1 MATKFDA
8 IPEVQ
13 FDAVPE
19 VQFDAVPDQV
29 SPDVV
34 AQEAQRASTGALQAL
49 DVMAAPRQFDWS
61 DANEQ
66 MDRERFQAAEA
77 AGAQALLAEERGSG
91 TGPGSEAFQWR
102 RERDF
107 QLGQI
112 SPNTEVGRMVA
123 QQGQRELQDIEQTA
137 ETEARERTPSQ
148 LLSGFMGPGLSAT
161 VQPVVE
167 SAARNIGPAAG
178 GALGAL
184 ALTPTPAGA
193 GARFLLPLVG
203 GFMGSQ
209 VGGGAQEVALRTT
222 ETPEETEARN
232 QRAAEDFA
240 RNPWA
245 ARIGAMA
252 ASSPFFGPSLA
263 QFGRAAVGDRGAIAN
278 LGIAGAIG
286 GGLEMVNAALQGRT
300 ADAEDIAAGVFS
312 NMIMNEPT
320 RLGRRLGFQPSSE
333 QAAVEAAQKYAE
345 LPPEVPTPIGADLQS
360 GLNTRGTTSTADV
373 FANVPKRQTEVPT
386 QPEVTPD
393 AQQVT
398 QAGQIDGGVR
408 APEVTP
414 ENVPLPP
421 TEGGEG
427 VQQSRQGEQLVEAA
441 PEQTQPEV
449 AAGTDTPEIVGIRN
463 ALTDLERQRLG
474 QPART
479 TPEPRGFEQIRSEAE
494 AVLANDSQAGIR
506 LVSELTQD
514 IRPLNDT
521 ENALLTFELKIR
533 RDVLDNA
540 YRAINEAQ
548 TPEQK
553 TAAEAQMAFAQ
564 NEHFNALQ
572 IAENAG
578 TENAQALNSR
588 KLILN
593 EDFSLGRMLAEKQ
606 AVENG
611 GQPLSKEQT
620 AEVTKLYDRIKDL
633 ETKLQTAES
642 TKAESAAR
650 KEYDNI
656 LKETRNEAKTAA
668 KEKKSFVDFLDTQAE
683 KARQRIIAR
692 RGRLQV
698 TIDPLNVAGLV
709 DEAIIGASHVA
720 RGLRDFGQWSKKMV
734 DEFGE
739 RIRPHLDA
747 LFQRANELEVENAK
761 PFITKTPKTRE
772 EVLESAQKI
781 DRSTVFDLA
790 RAHIN
795 QGVEGFENVMGA
807 VEQDL
812 KAKFPDVTPRQIRD
826 ALSEYGKT
834 SQPSKAEDLKKLREY
849 RSISRLMS
857 QLEDAQKGA
866 APLKTGPQRDKATAR
881 VRELQKQVN
890 AAIKAAGLEKS
901 GPERISTAH
910 DARVTRLKNAIEET
924 ERAIESG
931 KRPTPTQEVPWT
943 PEELALKQQ
952 LAEAKERLDD
962 VLGEP
967 ENNRL
972 TSILKSI
979 ERAEEKIRTGDID
992 PRTGRMGP
1000 NTKEVTEA
1008 TRRLKE
1014 ANRVLSEMRKKKRQK
1029 ENPPKT
1035 EDQKRL
1041 SALEKQ
1047 RDALLDRISKGETE
1061 PKVGRAT
1068 VDTQQQA
1075 AIRQEIRALNAQLV
1089 EARKAARPQKAQDEV
1104 QYNALQRRI
1113 ENLSEAIAKGET
1125 EPKTGR
1131 PTAAT
1136 ERVARAKE
1144 QLAKLNKQMA
1154 EMRRKAQPQKPEDQA
1169 IYNNLVKRLESAEA
1183 RLAAGDLSSSVRR
1196 KATVET
1202 QRVAET
1208 RAQLQDV
1215 NRQIQELR
1223 GASDGLR
1230 LERDKKSLRSRI
1242 QEFEGKI
1249 SRGDYSEPP
1258 PKRDPA
1264 FDREKLDLE
1273 YDLAKIKQEWQK
1285 GLIEARRAKRG
1296 LGEKI
1301 WDTTKETFNLS
1312 RQLLTSGDLPPVFR
1326 QGLFAI
1332 GRPKMMAS
1340 ALKNALQA
1348 MVSEKKR
1355 FAIDREIQN
1364 RPNAPL
1370 YQRAKLYLAKDTGQP
1385 LSQQEEAYM
1394 GNWFK
1399 ELPRWTGIGPFLR
1412 ASERSYNTFLNKLRA
1427 DTFDAAIKAYDI
1439 APTET
1444 AHLRALADVINTMT
1458 GRAKLPLKSLEQG
1471 AGALNTFLFAPRFF
1485 ASRLKL
1491 ATGQPLWSG
1500 TSKSRKFALEQ
1511 YGRTLAGASL
1521 IYGLA
1526 KMAGAQIETD
1536 PRSTD
1541 FLKIKIG
1548 NTRIDPLG
1556 GLIQITNFLTRVVT
1570 GETKTKEGVKPLR
1583 ESLRPLQEIDKRL
1596 GTRMAARGKVGRKD
1610 AGDTIWD
1617 FGRTKLNPIVGASVD
1632 LTTGKDIV
1640 GRPTTVGGTLKKM
1653 SVPIS
1658 FQDISETMQEQ
1669 GVPKGTA
1676 LWILSLFGAGLQT
1689 YGKR

>member
-19 VQFDAVPDQV
+19 IEFDAVPDQV
-29 SPDVV
+29 SPDLV

-49 DVMAAPRQFDWS
+49 DVMAAPRQFDWADVNERLDTERFMEA
-61 DANEQ
+61 DALRKQASELLRTQ
-66 MDRERFQAAEA
+66 TGSESEAYGLFRRADEVMEGSLSPTTAGKAFRERQ
-77 AGAQALLAEERGSG
+77 ERYQR
-91 TGPGSEAFQWR
+91 GP
-102 RERDF
+102 
-107 QLGQI
+107 
-112 SPNTEVGRMVA
+112 
-123 QQGQRELQDIEQTA
+123 IEP
-137 ETEARERTPSQ
+137 ESRTPSE
-148 LLSGFMGPGLSAT
+148 LLSGFLGPGLSST
-161 VQPVVE
+161 VQPVAE

-178 GALGAL
+178 GA
-184 ALTPTPAGA
+184 AGA
-193 GARFLLPLVG
+193 AMFLLPG
-203 GFMGSQ
+203 GGALPLLSGLAGALGGSQ
-209 VGGGAQEVALRTT
+209 VGGAVQEEILKTT
-222 ETPEETEARN
+222 ESPEETEQRR

-263 QFGRAAVGDRGAIAN
+263 QFGRAAVGDRGAITN

-286 GGLEMVNAALQGRT
+286 GGIEMVNAAIQGRT
-300 ADAEDIAAGVFS
+300 ANAEDIAAGVFS

-320 RLGRRLGFQPSSE
+320 KLGRRLGFHPSSE
-333 QAAVEAAQKYAE
+333 QAAIEAAQKYAE
-345 LPPEVPTPIGADLQS
+345 LPPEGLTSIGADLES
-360 GLNTRGTTSTADV
+360 GLSTRGTTSTADV
-373 FANVPKRQTEVPT
+373 FANVPRRQTEVPIP
-386 QPEVTPD
+386 PEVAPD
-393 AQQVT
+393 AQQDT

-421 TEGGEG
+421 AEGGEG
-427 VQQSRQGEQLVEAA
+427 VQPSRQREQLVEAA
-441 PEQTQPEV
+441 PEQAQPEV
-449 AAGTDTPEIVGIRN
+449 AAATDAPEIVGIRN
-463 ALTDLERQRLG
+463 SLTDLERHRLG

-479 TPEPRGFEQIRSEAE
+479 TPEPRGFEQIRSEAQ
-494 AVLANDSQAGIR
+494 AVLANDSQAGAR

-533 RDVLDNA
+533 RDALDNA

-553 TAAEAQMAFAQ
+553 TAAQAQMAFAQ
-564 NEHFNALQ
+564 NEHFKALQ

-606 AVENG
+606 AVEND
-611 GQPLSKEQT
+611 GQPLTKQQT
-620 AEVTKLYDRIKDL
+620 EEVTKLYDRIKEL

-642 TKAESAAR
+642 TKAESTAR
-650 KEYDNI
+650 KEYENI

-668 KEKKSFVDFLDTQAE
+668 KEKKSFVDFLDAQAE

-747 LFQRANELEVENAK
+747 LFQRANELEFENAK

-781 DRSTVFDLA
+781 DRATVFDLA
-790 RAHIN
+790 RFHIN
-795 QGVEGFENVMGA
+795 QGVDGFENVMNV

-857 QLEDAQKGA
+857 QLEDAQKGIQ
-866 APLKTGPQRDKATAR
+866 PKKTGMQRDKTTAR
-881 VRELQKQVN
+881 VRELQKKVN
-890 AAIKAAGLEKS
+890 EAMEEAGFSRTSE
-901 GPERISTAH
+901 
-910 DARVTRLKNAIEET
+910 D
-924 ERAIESG
+924 
-931 KRPTPTQEVPWT
+931 
-943 PEELALKQQ
+943 Q
-952 LAEAKERLDD
+952 LASSLDAAKTR
-962 VLGEP
+962 
-967 ENNRL
+967 
-972 TSILKSI
+972 
-979 ERAEEKIRTGDID
+979 IR
-992 PRTGRMGP
+992 
-1000 NTKEVTEA
+1000 NA
-1008 TRRLKE
+1008 
-1014 ANRVLSEMRKKKRQK
+1014 
-1029 ENPPKT
+1029 T
-1035 EDQKRL
+1035 ED
-1041 SALEKQ
+1041 
-1047 RDALLDRISKGETE
+1047 
-1061 PKVGRAT
+1061 
-1068 VDTQQQA
+1068 
-1075 AIRQEIRALNAQLV
+1075 
-1089 EARKAARPQKAQDEV
+1089 
-1104 QYNALQRRI
+1104 LQR
-1113 ENLSEAIAKGET
+1113 
-1125 EPKTGR
+1125 
-1131 PTAAT
+1131 
-1136 ERVARAKE
+1136 
-1144 QLAKLNKQMA
+1144 
-1154 EMRRKAQPQKPEDQA
+1154 
-1169 IYNNLVKRLESAEA
+1169 
-1183 RLAAGDLSSSVRR
+1183 
-1196 KATVET
+1196 
-1202 QRVAET
+1202 
-1208 RAQLQDV
+1208 
-1215 NRQIQELR
+1215 
-1223 GASDGLR
+1223 
-1230 LERDKKSLRSRI
+1230 
-1242 QEFEGKI
+1242 KI
-1249 SRGDYSEPP
+1249 NRGDYSEK
-1258 PKRDPA
+1258 PKREQPVDQE
-1264 FDREKLDLE
+1264 RINLE
-1273 YDLAKIKQEWQK
+1273 YDLAKVKQEYQK
-1285 GLIEARRAKRG
+1285 GLIEARRAKRST
-1296 LGEKI
+1296 GEKI

-1332 GRPKMMAS
+1332 GRPKMMAQ
-1340 ALKNALQA
+1340 ALKDSLQA

-1370 YQRAKLYLAKDTGQP
+1370 YQRSKLYLAKDTGQP

-1399 ELPRWTGIGPFLR
+1399 EINFQTGKNLPITPIGRAAVRGVSGVLGAFLR
-1412 ASERSYNTFLNKLRA
+1412 GSERSYNTFLNKLRA

-1526 KMAGAQIETD
+1526 NMAGAKIETD

-1596 GTRMAARGKVGRKD
+1596 GTRMAAHGKVGRKD

-1617 FGRTKLNPIVGASVD
+1617 FGRTKLNPIVGAAFD
-1632 LTTGKDIV
+1632 LTTGEDIV